1 MGSDDARPADDA
13 AEPDRLAALAP
24 TVTASVLVPARDA
37 AATLPATLAALAAQ
51 DHPGRLEILVACP
64 PGDLATRDVLAA
76 YADDPRVRAVDNP
89 AGTTPAALNA
99 ALAAA
104 SGDVL
109 VRVDAHAAPGP
120 AHVRRCV
127 ELLAATG
134 AGNVGG
140 PQTPVTDGGFAA
152 AVGDA
157 LSSPAGSGGAAY
169 RHGDRPGPVDT
180 VYLGA
185 FRREA
190 LAAVGGFDE
199 SLVRN
204 QDYELNWRLRAAG
217 WQVYFHPDLAV
228 GYRPRGS
235 PADLARQYA
244 DYGRYKRTMLARH
257 PRSVRL
263 RQLAAP
269 ALVLALAA
277 AVVASVA
284 LGAWWPLAVPA
295 AYLVA
300 VAVAA
305 VHAAGQ
311 ARRAPAVA
319 LALTVMHLAWGMGFL
334 TRPTPRRR

>member
-1 MGSDDARPADDA
+1 MVDDA
-13 AEPDRLAALAP
+13 AFADEPGEPAP
-24 TVTASVLVPARDA
+24 LTPTATASVIVPARDA
-37 AATLPATLAALAAQ
+37 AATLPTTLAALVAQ

-64 PGDLATRDVLAA
+64 PDDLATRAVLAR
-76 YADDPRVRAVDNP
+76 YADDPRVRTVDNP

-99 ALAAA
+99 GLAVAA
-104 SGDVL
+104 GRVI
-109 VRVDAHAAPGP
+109 VRVDAHAVPGP

-140 PQTPVTDGGFAA
+140 GQTPVAEGGFAA
-152 AVGDA
+152 AVADA
-157 LSSPAGSGGAAY
+157 LASPAGSGGATY
-169 RHGDRPGPVDT
+169 RRGDQPGPADT

-199 SLVRN
+199 ALARN

-217 WQVYFHPDLAV
+217 WLVYFHPDLGV

-235 PADLARQYA
+235 PAALARQYA
-244 DYGRYKRTMLARH
+244 DYGRYKRAMLARH

-277 AVVASVA
+277 SAVAAVA
-284 LGAWWPLAVPA
+284 LGSWWPLALPGGYA
-295 AYLVA
+295 AALA
-300 VAVAA
+300 AAAVAA
-305 VHAAGQ
+305 DTR
-311 ARRAPAVA
+311 RRAPAVA
-319 LALTVMHLAWGMGFL
+319 VALAVMHLAWGTGFL
-334 TRPTPRRR
+334 VLPTRRG